1 MLINKVVINYKFVWI
16 LPFFLAF
23 YLICQQVEVL
33 TDKVES
39 LVGLQCEALRPG
51 GGGGELEEDRVD

>member
-1 MLINKVVINYKFVWI
+1 MDSTI
-16 LPFFLAF
+16 FLAF